1 MLFVELTS
9 LHTMSRVSMRMDS
22 HVRFDQLLTLAFVA
36 PFAGNSC
43 HFAMMV
49 SGGEMLTS
57 LSDGTMAAA

>member
-1 MLFVELTS
+1 
-9 LHTMSRVSMRMDS
+9 MRMDS